1 MGVAQKKLKA
11 QNSKLKTAMKHYL
24 WLFFLIIILFFK
36 TTPSF
41 AESSYV
47 LPYPPPLPGSFF
59 YKIRLVS
66 EQIQKYWYFGNFGQF
81 HYSLKQ
87 SDKYL
92 VEAKTLFDYKQY
104 LLALRALKKS
114 DSYFG
119 KIHPNLLSAKNKGKN
134 ISEKQTILKGAA
146 QKHIEELTKLK
157 STVPSVFDWTPE
169 RESPI
174 ELNLWESLDSSI
186 KLRVKRL

>member
-1 MGVAQKKLKA
+1 
-11 QNSKLKTAMKHYL
+11 MKHYL

-66 EQIQKYWYFGNFGQF
+66 EQIQKYWYFGSLGQF
-81 HYSLKQ
+81 AYNLKQ

-92 VEAKTLFDYKQY
+92 VQAKTLFEYKQY
-104 LLALRALKKS
+104 LLGLQALKKS
-114 DSYFG
+114 DIYFTNILPYLIKAKKEG
-119 KIHPNLLSAKNKGKN
+119 KDI
-134 ISEKQTILKGAA
+134 IQKQKILKEGAL
-146 QKHIEELTKLK
+146 KHIEVLRKTKQY
-157 STVPSVFDWTPE
+157 VPETFVWQPE
-169 RESPI
+169 RLSPTI
-174 ELNLWESLDSSI
+174 LNLWKSIEESIAIRNKYL
-186 KLRVKRL
+186 